1 MITYQLIYHCKD
13 PKSNIAV
20 TTPSGHSIELVW
32 TTDYF
37 ECVDHYSLIVL
48 DQSQGKIWTIR
59 VANGSS
65 YEIKGLIPC
74 TNYQLSLETYSL
86 RGNRSDQSG
95 VTERTTL
102 ANIELEDFEY
112 SLVGSNVRFNWTKR
126 PEVERCDGD
135 FFVKLTPLDEAYP
148 VVVEQHVPYTLNDM
162 VIPLKACRKYKATLN
177 ANYFDI
183 VATIEEVHTPYLAP
197 SHISGL
203 SFNAAE
209 LTLEWQSPAHNENC
223 LSHYNISIQ
232 DVGDFTTNT
241 NRLSLADLER
251 CHRHLISVQPIDV
264 QDTPM
269 ASLQMEVELD
279 FDGFL
284 DPVLEI
290 ATENHSTVISWSTPL
305 LQHCDIGYELLWN
318 EHLIPQSENRT
329 NHTHVI
335 NGFEY
340 CRNNSLKIKMQFNN
354 TTQTFEKD
362 VLLDGDCELT
372 FFAFITVA
380 HYSLLSFCINHHSF
394 SCTFCYE
401 RHICLR
407 PGY

>member
-1 MITYQLIYHCKD
+1 M
-13 PKSNIAV
+13 
-20 TTPSGHSIELVW
+20 
-32 TTDYF
+32 
-37 ECVDHYSLIVL
+37 L
-48 DQSQGKIWTIR
+48 DQSQGKIWNIL

-74 TNYQLSLETYSL
+74 TNYQLTLETYSL
-86 RGNRSDQSG
+86 RGKRSDQSA

-112 SLVGSNVRFNWTKR
+112 SLIGSNVRFNWTKR

-148 VVVEQHVPYTLNDM
+148 VVVEQHVPYALNEM

-183 VATIEEVHTPYLAP
+183 VATIEEVHTPYLSP
-197 SHISGL
+197 SNIFGL
-203 SFNAAE
+203 SFNATE

-223 LSHYNISIQ
+223 LSHFNISIK

-241 NRLSLADLER
+241 NRISLADLER
-251 CHRHLISVQPIDV
+251 CHRNLISVQPFDV

-269 ASLQMEVELD
+269 ASLEMEVVLD

-290 ATENHSTVISWSTPL
+290 LTENQSTVISWSTPPL
-305 LQHCDIGYELLWN
+305 LQHCHIEYELLWN
-318 EHLIPQSENRT
+318 EQHLMPQSENRT
-329 NHTHVI
+329 NHSHVI

-340 CRNNSLKIKMQFNN
+340 CRNNSLKINMQFHN

-362 VLLDGDCELT
+362 VQLGGDCELT
-372 FFAFITVA
+372 FAAFTTVYLLLPLFIQ
-380 HYSLLSFCINHHSF
+380 HQTFFQLLLLLRTSRMHTTGILTRWSLGGQNPQDSSSATLPTS
-394 SCTFCYE
+394 
-401 RHICLR
+401 LR
-407 PGY
+407 RRSTK